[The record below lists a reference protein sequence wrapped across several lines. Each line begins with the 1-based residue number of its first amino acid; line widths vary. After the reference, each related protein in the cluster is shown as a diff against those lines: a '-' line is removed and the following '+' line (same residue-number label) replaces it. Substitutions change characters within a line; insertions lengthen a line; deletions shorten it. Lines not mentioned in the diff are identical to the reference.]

1 LFSKIEPIQALIENK
16 MTKETKTD
24 GKQTVKGKFPPGNK
38 IGKQFPRGVSGNPN
52 GRPKLTKLTEALR
65 EQLAEEM
72 PSAPERTVAE
82 AIARALIKEAVS
94 GNVQAIREIGDRTE
108 GKPMQKVDLDV
119 QVKDWRTEAQKYGV
133 TEQDVIREAKLLIAE
148 SIDGSSGE

>member
-1 LFSKIEPIQALIENK
+1 
-16 MTKETKTD
+16 MTKTD
-24 GKQTVKGKFPPGNK
+24 GKQAAKGKFSPGNN
-38 IGKQFPRGVSGNPN
+38 IGKKFPKGVSGNPS

-72 PSAPERTVAE
+72 PNAPERTVAE

-148 SIDGSSGE
+148 SIDDSSGE